1 MAQIDFYLCKEEKLK
16 LANAIFGMGLK
27 MIPDLPYE
35 TQKLVYITG
44 ESEYE
49 PYASK
54 NILMFIVGSN
64 LDDESVVYGTFE
76 KDGKKYFFVRQR
88 YGFVSID
95 FYSPGLIETAEQRIG
110 PGFLGNY
117 PFYYTREG
125 TKLYPSDESKIVFK
139 ELVSFVKRESTAV
152 KLTNRTFWIGKR
164 CAVLCKEA
172 GYQLVNIG
180 DKNLLTLL

>member
-1 MAQIDFYLCKEEKLK
+1 MAQIDFYLCKEEKLR
-16 LANAIFGMGLK
+16 LANVILGMGLK

-35 TQKLVYITG
+35 SKKPTYIV
-44 ESEYE
+44 SDREYE

-54 NILMFIVGSN
+54 NILMFIVESN
-64 LDDESVVYGTFE
+64 LDDESVVFGEFE
-76 KDGKKYFFVRQR
+76 KDGKKHFFVRQR

-95 FYSPGLIETAEQRIG
+95 FYSPGLIEATEQRIG

-125 TKLYPSDESKIVFK
+125 VKFYPSEESKIVFK
-139 ELVSFVKRESTAV
+139 ELRTLIRRESTAV

-164 CAVLCKEA
+164 CLAICKDA